1 MAMAKDFRQLIDEIV
16 TAVERRS
23 GEYESARDKAAETL
37 AGLLKSE
44 PMIVPLLDKKAAS
57 KAVKAKAKR
66 GR

>member
-1 MAMAKDFRQLIDEIV
+1 MSKDFRQLIDEIV
-16 TAVERRS
+16 SAVEHRS

-44 PMIVPLLDKKAAS
+44 PKPAAP